1 MNLTSEA
8 FQAYAFY
15 IFSAGI
21 DSMVLFSVVLQEP
34 VQVQAEDMPTVP
46 AHSLPLRAGGQ
57 GDQIYSFSFYFFN
70 F

>member
-1 MNLTSEA
+1 MCYSVA

-15 IFSAGI
+15 ILSAGI
-21 DSMVLFSVVLQEP
+21 YLLVLFSVVLQEP

-57 GDQIYSFSFYFFN
+57 GD
-70 F
+70 